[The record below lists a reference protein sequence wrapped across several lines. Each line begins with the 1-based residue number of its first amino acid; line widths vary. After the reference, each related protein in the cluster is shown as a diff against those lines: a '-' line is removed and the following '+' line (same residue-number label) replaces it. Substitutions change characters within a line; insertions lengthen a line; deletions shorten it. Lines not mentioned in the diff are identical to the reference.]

1 MADAITRSI
10 PSNVVLS
17 RKGERPDYPEPGD
30 NSPEAVALR
39 RAHLVQSGTLDRIR
53 AAAGKTSRFTPK
65 GTKQRRRKATPT
77 VAVGDLVLLQR
88 GLIKDRYVEV
98 LKLMGTDKGGHPSRI
113 LIRVGDA
120 EIAVKLADVDLVSRP
135 LKASDR

>member
-1 MADAITRSI
+1 
-10 PSNVVLS
+10 LQ
-17 RKGERPDYPEPGD
+17 
-30 NSPEAVALR
+30 
-39 RAHLVQSGTLDRIR
+39 QSGTLDRIR

-65 GTKQRRRKATPT
+65 GTKQRKRKATT

-88 GLIKDRYVEV
+88 GLIKGRYVEV
-98 LKLMGTDKGGHPSRI
+98 LKLMDTDKGGHPSRI
-113 LIRVGDA
+113 LISVGDA